1 MAINLGEFKFQGSA
15 QASRG
20 LKEQKEHVTTV
31 EGLSAIML
39 EVVDTEDPI
48 EVGAETAYEIRV
60 TNTGSKTE
68 TNLKLVCTIP
78 DEMQFKTAQG
88 PARFHEQGKDIV
100 FDELPK
106 LAPRADAIYRV
117 MVKGIAAG
125 DVRFRAQITSTNL
138 VKPVMEMESTRIYE
152 DQ

>member
-1 MAINLGEFKFQGSA
+1 RP
-15 QASRG
+15 ASRAVKMTKYNWT
-20 LKEQKEHVTTV
+20 LVHCHWSV
-31 EGLSAIML
+31 MF
-39 EVVDTEDPI
+39 EVLDTEYFFFFKQK
-48 EVGAETAYEIRV
+48 TAYEIRV

-88 PARFHEQGKDIV
+88 PAHFHEQGKDIV

>member
-1 MAINLGEFKFQGSA
+1 
-15 QASRG
+15 
-20 LKEQKEHVTTV
+20 
-31 EGLSAIML
+31 
-39 EVVDTEDPI
+39 
-48 EVGAETAYEIRV
+48 TAYEIRV

-125 DVRFRAQITSTNL
+125 DVRFRAQITSTNF
-138 VKPVMEMESTRIYE
+138 VKPGTGKKENPPSYFIYIR
-152 DQ
+152 